1 VRPSLKQRLTL
12 ISREDTL
19 DQKSKKAG
27 RDLSD
32 LKAKLG
38 IAKPG
43 GDAVPAP
50 GAAPPAPGVVA
61 PGAPAQP
68 APGVVAPPG
77 MAPPQAP
84 AQPAPP
90 DTSRNPFAATA
101 PMSMAPPQV
110 ITDAGPL
117 VEIPEEKKSP
127 MKLIIVLV
135 ITALIPLCVGW
146 ACGRIYGARMLFN
159 RTIEDAARIKAATV
173 QIIATNKKLATI
185 ITESRTKNG
194 NKVVYDP
201 NLVEN
206 LKDILR
212 ASPHANP
219 EKAKKRQDALF
230 RTNYAMM
237 EDITISRLFSYYNN
251 TLRLYQTIESFLQKT
266 GRNKLMIEEFS
277 KASAGADKK
286 YGVVFASDEGRY
298 YLGQLV
304 EVGNIVCDDPQTRE
318 CSKTEIKGFKV
329 RSNFTGTW
337 SDRIGKP
344 SDSNEKF
351 TDIIVP
357 IIPDQTWRS
366 VATGKKG
373 RLAFQDYKRGYLTMS
388 AILSLLIRVEK
399 TLVQD
404 LGKAAGREKLFAP
417 L

>member
-1 VRPSLKQRLTL
+1 
-12 ISREDTL
+12 
-19 DQKSKKAG
+19 
-27 RDLSD
+27 
-32 LKAKLG
+32 
-38 IAKPG
+38 
-43 GDAVPAP
+43 
-50 GAAPPAPGVVA
+50 
-61 PGAPAQP
+61 
-68 APGVVAPPG
+68 
-77 MAPPQAP
+77 
-84 AQPAPP
+84 
-90 DTSRNPFAATA
+90 
-101 PMSMAPPQV
+101 MSMAPPQV

-117 VEIPEEKKSP
+117 VDIPEEKKSP
-127 MKLIIVLV
+127 LRLIIVLV

-159 RTIEDAARIKAATV
+159 RTIEDAARIKEATV
-173 QIIATNKKLATI
+173 QIVATNKKLAVI
-185 ITESRTKNG
+185 IAASRTKNKDG
-194 NKVVYDP
+194 RVSYDP
-201 NLVEN
+201 QLVEE

-251 TLRLYQTIESFLQKT
+251 TLRLYQEIESFLQQT
-266 GRNKLMIEEFS
+266 DRNKKMIEEYAKES
-277 KASAGADKK
+277 VGADKK
-286 YGVVFASDEGRY
+286 YGLVFASDEGRY

-304 EVGNIVCDDPQTRE
+304 EVGNIVCDDPKKRE
-318 CSKTEIKGFKV
+318 CSKAEIKGFQV

-344 SDSNEKF
+344 TDSKEKF

-357 IIPDQTWRS
+357 IIPDQNWRS

-388 AILSLLIRVEK
+388 AILSLLIRDEK